1 MGEIESRTDAGAA
14 DGDEAELRRDERSLA
29 RRISRALRFA
39 DLMAVLMV
47 GATAMSAF
55 ATWRMASLTQT
66 LFAVSERPYVGVT
79 EVSFDSGRANATRV
93 RVDFRN
99 FSHVYATDGVAR
111 VWILIDGKRLRHR
124 GGGTST
130 MNVGMI
136 SPTVPHFLYRS
147 LPHDIYNAVIDGQA
161 KIVVR
166 SKIIYRGPDQREFC
180 YNEFFTYDDQADGF
194 VSVGGDDRCGRAIY

>member
-1 MGEIESRTDAGAA
+1 MGPTTGGDN
-14 DGDEAELRRDERSLA
+14 DEAELRRDERSLVQ
-29 RRISRALRFA
+29 RISRALRFA
-39 DLMAVLMV
+39 DLMAVMMV

-66 LFAVSERPYVGVT
+66 LFAVTERPYVGVAR
-79 EVSFDSGRANATRV
+79 VSFEPGRDNTTRV
-93 RVDFRN
+93 RLDFRN

-111 VWILIDGKRLRHR
+111 IWIMIDGKRLRHHEGAAR
-124 GGGTST
+124 T

-147 LPHDIYNAVIDGQA
+147 LPTAVYDSIINGQA

-166 SKIIYRGPDQREFC
+166 GKIIYRGPDQREFC
-180 YNEFFTYDDQADGF
+180 YNEYFTYDDQADGF
-194 VSVGGDDRCGRAIY
+194 VSAGGDDRCGGVIY